1 MSQFFPA
8 RTPCLHRMTS
18 GEKNPL
24 MQGYSHALEVSMAL
38 QKDPA
43 QVGGPDSQY
52 QGIRVCAAHGG
63 SCFSSYSNRGIANSL
78 AGSRLINIY
87 ISVHGDA
94 VYWPA
99 LAAASGLNP
108 RFFIF

>member
-52 QGIRVCAAHGG
+52 Q
-63 SCFSSYSNRGIANSL
+63 
-78 AGSRLINIY
+78 
-87 ISVHGDA
+87 
-94 VYWPA
+94 
-99 LAAASGLNP
+99 
-108 RFFIF
+108 

>member
-43 QVGGPDSQY
+43 QVGGPDSLY
-52 QGIRVCAAHGG
+52 QGIRVLLLMEVPV
-63 SCFSSYSNRGIANSL
+63 FQVILIA
-78 AGSRLINIY
+78 G
-87 ISVHGDA
+87 
-94 VYWPA
+94 
-99 LAAASGLNP
+99 
-108 RFFIF
+108 